1 MTSPQQPQPYVPVP
15 QPQQPNAAV
24 PQPQPYASASQQY
37 YPPAAQ
43 QPQPMAPVPVPAGAA
58 LRTKRG
64 LLKFVLLGLITFG
77 IYDIWQMSE
86 VGETLNLIATRRD
99 GKRTMHYCLMFFI
112 VGWLTFGIGWLVW
125 NHRLSARIGTEQA
138 ARHLP
143 VTVTAATYWLW
154 SVLGTLIIVG
164 PLVYTYK
171 ILHAMNDLSADYNM
185 RGSLLTSPNSRRSHS
200 F

>member
-1 MTSPQQPQPYVPVP
+1 MTMPQQPQVNVNISQPPLP
-15 QPQQPNAAV
+15 PQQP
-24 PQPQPYASASQQY
+24 
-37 YPPAAQ
+37 
-43 QPQPMAPVPVPAGAA
+43 PVRQSN
-58 LRTKRG
+58 LRTKRS
-64 LLKFVLLGLITFG
+64 LLKYMLLGLITLG

-185 RGSLLTSPNSRRSHS
+185 RGI
-200 F
+200 